1 MDHMQVVDWIFLGLL
16 VLSTLIG
23 LFRGFIKELVSLAG
37 LVAAFALSSTYAQE
51 ASGWFSLL
59 DAPSA
64 RYALAFALIFLGVLL
79 VSALIG
85 WLLNKIIEVTALKVV
100 IHLMGLV
107 FGLVRGGVWLLVIA
121 VVIEHS
127 PLGRMEGWQAS
138 AARSVLG
145 PLL

>member
-37 LVAAFALSSTYAQE
+37 LVAAFALARNYAQA
-51 ASGWFSLL
+51 ASSGFSLL
-59 DAPSA
+59 EAPSA
-64 RYALAFALIFLGVLL
+64 QYALAFASIFLGVLL

-100 IHLMGLV
+100 NHLMGLV
-107 FGLVRGGVWLLVIA
+107 FGLVRGSVWLLVIA
-121 VVIEHS
+121 FVIERT
-127 PLGRMEGWQAS
+127 PIGRMDAWQTS
-138 AARSVLG
+138 VARSVLG
-145 PLL
+145 PFL